1 MSERMIALGKS
12 GDFFGPLYPYII
24 DDDVTDVD
32 YNGREVWITDSD
44 NCRHVCKDLILS
56 QDFVDQ
62 FTGRVANGV
71 SKAFN
76 RQNPVLEAETAS
88 LRITIVR
95 MIMGHEHL
103 STTQKYT
110 HLSNPYIEDSLSRYW
125 NQSTL
130 IGGDSDGK

>member
-56 QDFVDQ
+56 QDFVDRARGKWCEQ
-62 FTGRVANGV
+62 GIQPAKSGLGGR
-71 SKAFN
+71 
-76 RQNPVLEAETAS
+76 
-88 LRITIVR
+88 
-95 MIMGHEHL
+95 
-103 STTQKYT
+103 
-110 HLSNPYIEDSLSRYW
+110 
-125 NQSTL
+125 
-130 IGGDSDGK
+130 DGKSAHYHCA

>member
-76 RQNPVLEAETAS
+76 LGYTAAEVDGNLIDKSNYTAKEGES
-88 LRITIVR
+88 A
-95 MIMGHEHL
+95 HYHCA
-103 STTQKYT
+103 
-110 HLSNPYIEDSLSRYW
+110 
-125 NQSTL
+125 
-130 IGGDSDGK
+130 

>member
-88 LRITIVR
+88 LRITIV
-95 MIMGHEHL
+95 H
-103 STTQKYT
+103 
-110 HLSNPYIEDSLSRYW
+110 
-125 NQSTL
+125 
-130 IGGDSDGK
+130 

>member
-62 FTGRVANGV
+62 FTGRVANGEQGIQPAK
-71 SKAFN
+71 SG
-76 RQNPVLEAETAS
+76 L
-88 LRITIVR
+88 
-95 MIMGHEHL
+95 
-103 STTQKYT
+103 
-110 HLSNPYIEDSLSRYW
+110 
-125 NQSTL
+125 
-130 IGGDSDGK
+130 GGRDGKSAHYHCA